1 MASII
6 TLYNHK
12 GGVSKTTTSF
22 NLAHALVEHCGSRV
36 LLVDA
41 DPQCNLTELAL
52 SPLLSELD
60 EKTEETGELGDLP
73 GTTLLNA
80 LRPRFNGDRP
90 DVDVAAVD
98 LVDVGPNGMLRL
110 FRGDIDLN
118 EAEDRLS
125 QAHAQRVTDEMH
137 QRRTYVAVH
146 DMLRR
151 LADTGK
157 FDFVIVDVGPSAGAL
172 TRSFFLACD
181 RFLVP
186 VAPDRFN
193 YQAIGSLTRILGRW
207 IRDHHQIVGDFRE
220 MGLNVSAG
228 TPVLHGL
235 VMQRYQRYAKEPKRS
250 FKIWMERIA
259 ERAQTEL
266 LPSLVD
272 VSGDP
277 GIVAPGLLK
286 VPTVASIPDFS
297 GLGPIMLAVGKP
309 VWRIEKAEADF
320 RGVVWEQTEDRLED
334 FRDTHYKLAQSLVD
348 ATVTAAPDADAAL
361 CLDRP

>member
-1 MASII
+1 VSTIL

-22 NLAHALVEHCGSRV
+22 NLAHALVEHCGVRV

-52 SPLLSELD
+52 APLLSELED
-60 EKTEETGELGDLP
+60 KIETTGDLGELP
-73 GTTLLNA
+73 GTSILEA
-80 LRPRFNGDRP
+80 LRPRFDGDRP
-90 DVDVAAVD
+90 QVDVDAIELLEITDSGD
-98 LVDVGPNGMLRL
+98 LCL
-110 FRGDIDLN
+110 FRGDVDLN

-125 QAHAQRVTDEMH
+125 QAHSQRVTDDMH

-151 LADTGK
+151 LADNHE

-193 YQAIGSLTRILGRW
+193 YQAIGSLSRILGKW
-207 IRDHHQIVGDFRE
+207 ITEHRQIVSDFRA
-220 MGLNVSAG
+220 MGLNVSDG

-235 VMQRYQRYAKEPKRS
+235 VMQRYQRYAKEPKKS
-250 FKIWMERIA
+250 FKVWMERIA
-259 ERAQTEL
+259 QRARDEL
-266 LPSLVD
+266 LPRLVAVAGTED
-272 VSGDP
+272 V
-277 GIVAPGLLK
+277 VATALATD
-286 VPTVASIPDFS
+286 PTVASIPDFS

-309 VWRIEKAEADF
+309 VWRIEKSEADF
-320 RGVVWEQTEDRLED
+320 RGVVWEQAEERLND
-334 FRDTHYKLAQSLVD
+334 FRETHYELAQSLVE
-348 ATVTAAPDADAAL
+348 ATA
-361 CLDRP
+361 

>member
-1 MASII
+1 VSKIL

-22 NLAHALVEHCGSRV
+22 NLAHALAEHCDQKV
-36 LLVDA
+36 LLVDG

-52 SPLLSELD
+52 AQELLSLEDKVAESGDL
-60 EKTEETGELGDLP
+60 GELP
-73 GTTLLNA
+73 GSTVLEA

-90 DVDVAAVD
+90 NVDTEAVE
-98 LVDVGPNGMLRL
+98 LVELPAEGSIAL

-151 LADTGK
+151 LADERD
-157 FDFVIVDVGPSAGAL
+157 FDYVIIDVGPSAGAL

-181 RFLVP
+181 QFLVP
-186 VAPDRFN
+186 VVPDRFN
-193 YQAIGSLTRILGRW
+193 YQAIGSLSRILEKW
-207 IRDHHQIVGDFRE
+207 IREHRLVVPSFKE
-220 MGLNVSAG
+220 MDLNISSG
-228 TPVLHGL
+228 TPMLCGL
-235 VMQRYQRYAKEPKRS
+235 VMQRFQRYAKEPKKS
-250 FKIWMERIA
+250 YKVWMEKIA
-259 ERAQTEL
+259 GQANNRL
-266 LPSLVD
+266 LPVLEAADAEQVTIS
-272 VSGDP
+272 P
-277 GIVAPGLLK
+277 LLEED
-286 VPTVASIPDFS
+286 PTVASVPEFS

-309 VWRIEKAEADF
+309 VWRIEKQEADF

-334 FRDTHYKLAQSLVD
+334 FRQTHYELAESLL
-348 ATVTAAPDADAAL
+348 TQN
-361 CLDRP
+361 